1 MPRGGPV
8 LILRGAAVAACFGLA
23 VLASSLHGVP
33 QQLPGVALD
42 WRLLF
47 HVERASALLATSG
60 AILLVAWRGTRGEF
74 PVKFGQ
80 LEYAVKDAA
89 AFAAEVDESHEKRLQ
104 TLELLSGLRDEV
116 DPDLTT

>member
-1 MPRGGPV
+1 
-8 LILRGAAVAACFGLA
+8 
-23 VLASSLHGVP
+23 
-33 QQLPGVALD
+33 
-42 WRLLF
+42 
-47 HVERASALLATSG
+47 
-60 AILLVAWRGTRGEF
+60 
-74 PVKFGQ
+74 VKFGQ